1 MLRPQVLWRFAR
13 PHTVYGT
20 SASVVGLYLLA
31 GFVAA
36 GSLQPVLSALP
47 QLVWAWAAC
56 LAANVYIVGLNQLTD
71 VEIDRINKPHLPL
84 AAGSLSWRQGVGIV
98 VGCGVASVLLAMAG
112 IPYLLLTVLLSNGIG
127 TAYSLPPLRLKR
139 FPLAASACIYSV
151 RGLIVNLG
159 LYSHFQQVMQERVE
173 LSAPIVWLTGFMSI
187 FGLVIA
193 LFKDI
198 PDMEGDRQF
207 AIATFSLRFGP
218 ERISRFCIGI
228 LALCYLGFIGVGIS
242 FLLAGNGLWLL
253 VSHVLGL
260 GILLGYGVHL
270 DLSRRE
276 AIVGYYQLIW
286 KLFYL
291 EYLLY
296 PWAFFSFF

>member
-20 SASVVGLYLLA
+20 SASVLGLYLLA

-47 QLVWAWAAC
+47 QLGLAWAAC

-71 VEIDRINKPHLPL
+71 VEIDRVNKPHLPL
-84 AAGSLSWRQGVGIV
+84 AAGSLSWRQGLGIV
-98 VGCGVASVLLAMAG
+98 VACGAASILLALTG
-112 IPYLLLTVLLSNGIG
+112 IPYLLPTVLLSNGIG

-159 LYSHFQQVMQERVE
+159 LYSHFQQVMQGRVE

-218 ERISRFCIGI
+218 ERISRFCITI
-228 LALCYLGFIGVGIS
+228 LAFCYLGFIGVGIS

-253 VSHVLGL
+253 VGHLLGL

-270 DLSRRE
+270 DLSRRD

-296 PWAFFSFF
+296 PWAFLSFS

>member
-1 MLRPQVLWRFAR
+1 MLNLQVLWRFAR
-13 PHTVYGT
+13 PHTLYGT
-20 SASVVGLYLLA
+20 SASVLGLYLLA
-31 GFVAA
+31 GFIAT
-36 GSLQPVLSALP
+36 GSLQPLLSTLP
-47 QLVWAWAAC
+47 HLGLAWGAC

-71 VEIDRINKPHLPL
+71 IEIDRINKPHLPL

-98 VGCGVASVLLAMAG
+98 STCGVGSMLLAMTG

-139 FPLAASACIYSV
+139 FPVGASACIYCV

-159 LYSHFQQVMQERVE
+159 LYSHFQQLMPGKVE
-173 LSAPIVWLTGFMSI
+173 LSAPIVLLTGFMSI

-193 LFKDI
+193 LYKDI
-198 PDMEGDRQF
+198 PDMEGDRKF

-218 ERISRFCIGI
+218 ERISSFCIGI
-228 LALCYLGFIGVGIS
+228 LASCYLGLIGLGSYFFPVQNGI
-242 FLLAGNGLWLL
+242 WLL
-253 VSHVLGL
+253 VGHVLGL
-260 GILLGYGVHL
+260 GILLGYGIRL

-276 AIVGYYQLIW
+276 AIVKYYQLIW

-296 PWAFFSFF
+296 PWAFFSWF

>member
-20 SASVVGLYLLA
+20 SASVLGLYLLA

-36 GSLQPVLSALP
+36 GSLQPLLSALP
-47 QLVWAWAAC
+47 QLGLAWSAC

-71 VEIDRINKPHLPL
+71 VEIDRVNKPHLPL
-84 AAGSLSWRQGVGIV
+84 AAGSLSWRQGLGIV
-98 VGCGVASVLLAMAG
+98 VACGAASILLALTG

-159 LYSHFQQVMQERVE
+159 LYSHFQQVMQGRVE

-218 ERISRFCIGI
+218 ERISRFCITI
-228 LALCYLGFIGVGIS
+228 LAFCYLGFIGVGIS

-253 VSHVLGL
+253 VGHLLGL

-270 DLSRRE
+270 DLSRRD

>member
-20 SASVVGLYLLA
+20 SASVLGLYLLA

-47 QLVWAWAAC
+47 QLGLAWAAC

-71 VEIDRINKPHLPL
+71 VEIDRVNKPHLPL
-84 AAGSLSWRQGVGIV
+84 AAGCLSWRQGLGIV
-98 VGCGVASVLLAMAG
+98 VACGAASLLLAAAG

-159 LYSHFQQVMQERVE
+159 LYSHFQQVMQGRVE

-218 ERISRFCIGI
+218 ERISRFCITI
-228 LALCYLGFIGVGIS
+228 LAFCYLGFIGVGIS
-242 FLLAGNGLWLL
+242 LPLAGNGLWLL
-253 VSHVLGL
+253 MGHLLGL

-270 DLSRRE
+270 DLSRRD

>member
-1 MLRPQVLWRFAR
+1 MTPNLQVLWRFAR

-20 SASVVGLYLLA
+20 SASLLGLYLLA

-36 GSLQPVLSALP
+36 EPTALLAALP
-47 QLVWAWAAC
+47 QLGVAWAAC

-71 VEIDRINKPHLPL
+71 IEIDRINKPHLPL

-98 VGCGVASVLLAMAG
+98 AACGVASILLALTG

-139 FPLAASACIYSV
+139 FPLAASACIYCV

-159 LYSHFQQVMQERVE
+159 LYSHFQQLMQGEVE
-173 LSAPIVWLTGFMSI
+173 LSAPIVFLTGFMSI

-198 PDMEGDRQF
+198 PDMEGDRRF
-207 AIATFSLRFGP
+207 AIATFSLRFGQ
-218 ERISRFCIGI
+218 ERISKFCIGI
-228 LALCYLGFIGVGIS
+228 LAACYLAFIALGS
-242 FLLAGNGLWLL
+242 YFLLTGQGAWMLL
-253 VSHVLGL
+253 GHGLGL
-260 GILLGYGVHL
+260 GILLGYGVRL
-270 DLSRRE
+270 DLGCRD
-276 AIVGYYQLIW
+276 AIVAYYQLIW

-296 PWAFFSFF
+296 PWAFFPFS

>member
-20 SASVVGLYLLA
+20 SASVLGLYLLA

-47 QLVWAWAAC
+47 QLGLAWAAC

-71 VEIDRINKPHLPL
+71 VEIDRVNKPHLPL
-84 AAGSLSWRQGVGIV
+84 AAGSLSWRQGLGIV
-98 VGCGVASVLLAMAG
+98 VACGAASLLLAAAG

-159 LYSHFQQVMQERVE
+159 LYSHFQQVMQGRVE

-218 ERISRFCIGI
+218 ERISRFCITI
-228 LALCYLGFIGVGIS
+228 LAFCYLGFIGVGIS
-242 FLLAGNGLWLL
+242 LPLAGNGLWLL
-253 VSHVLGL
+253 VGHLLGL
-260 GILLGYGVHL
+260 GILLCYGVHL
-270 DLSRRE
+270 DLSRRD

>member
-1 MLRPQVLWRFAR
+1 
-13 PHTVYGT
+13 
-20 SASVVGLYLLA
+20 
-31 GFVAA
+31 
-36 GSLQPVLSALP
+36 
-47 QLVWAWAAC
+47 
-56 LAANVYIVGLNQLTD
+56 
-71 VEIDRINKPHLPL
+71 
-84 AAGSLSWRQGVGIV
+84 
-98 VGCGVASVLLAMAG
+98 MAG

-159 LYSHFQQVMQERVE
+159 LYSHFQQVMQGRVE
-173 LSAPIVWLTGFMSI
+173 LSAAIVWLTGFMSI

-218 ERISRFCIGI
+218 ERISRFCISI
-228 LALCYLGFIGVGIS
+228 LAFCYLGFIGVGIS

>member
-20 SASVVGLYLLA
+20 SASVLGLYLLA

-47 QLVWAWAAC
+47 QLGLAWAAC

-71 VEIDRINKPHLPL
+71 VEIDRVNKPHLPL
-84 AAGSLSWRQGVGIV
+84 AAGSLSWRQGLKIV
-98 VGCGVASVLLAMAG
+98 VACGAASILLALTG

-159 LYSHFQQVMQERVE
+159 LYSHFQQVMQGRVE
-173 LSAPIVWLTGFMSI
+173 LSGPIVWLTGFMSI

-218 ERISRFCIGI
+218 ERISRFCITI
-228 LALCYLGFIGVGIS
+228 LAFCYLGFIGVGIS

-253 VSHVLGL
+253 LGHLLGL

-270 DLSRRE
+270 DLSRRD